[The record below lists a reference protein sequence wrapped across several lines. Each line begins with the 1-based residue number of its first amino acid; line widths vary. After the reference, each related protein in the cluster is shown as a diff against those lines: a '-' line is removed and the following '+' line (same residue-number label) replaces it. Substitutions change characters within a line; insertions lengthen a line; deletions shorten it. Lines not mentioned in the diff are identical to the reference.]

1 MTVSRT
7 FSYEGD
13 GREPQPPAAAGGPPH
28 PAVVS
33 AVKEDIR
40 QTLRSAW
47 IDPALEVASLYPI
60 FFTAAW
66 SAIRPNVGRSF
77 LALARSVRNE
87 AAEAMGSFPSVDI
100 RKGLEKNLEEEEIR
114 RVEDCARASHLAAAK
129 SQIVAH
135 ALYRAARRDRI
146 EGTGGEEPPIRR
158 GVPEWQRW
166 MSIQP
171 APEPAKALLDDA
183 VTELAVPS
191 APVPLRLFARWPDAL
206 GSLWKEIRAHQ
217 GSKGWNAATVRLR
230 RSVLAG
236 VSTLPHPIELQW
248 GALQA
253 RGFTEDE
260 RKELVERL
268 AAYDAAMPGQTLVAA
283 FAWTALGAPDVG
295 SEG

>member
-7 FSYEGD
+7 YSYEGD
-13 GREPQPPAAAGGPPH
+13 GRAPQAPAAAGGPPH

-47 IDPALEVASLYPI
+47 IDPALEVASQYPI

-77 LALARSVRNE
+77 LALARSVRGD
-87 AAEAMGSFPSVDI
+87 AAEAVGSFPNVDL
-100 RKGLEKNLEEEEIR
+100 RKGLEKSLEEEEIR
-114 RVEDCARASHLAAAK
+114 RVEDCARAAHLAGAK

-171 APEPAKALLDDA
+171 APEPAKSLLDDA
-183 VTELAVPS
+183 VAELAVPS

-206 GSLWKEIRAHQ
+206 VSLWKEIRGSS
-217 GSKGWNAATVRLR
+217 GSKGWTAASVRLR

-236 VSTLPHPIELQW
+236 VSTLPHPVELQW

-260 RKELVERL
+260 RKELVDRMAE
-268 AAYDAAMPGQTLVAA
+268 YDAAMPTQTLMAA
-283 FAWTALGAPDVG
+283 FAWRALGAPDVG
-295 SEG
+295 GEG

>member
-7 FSYEGD
+7 YGYEGD
-13 GREPQPPAAAGGPPH
+13 GRGPAPPAAGGPPP

-47 IDPALEVASLYPI
+47 IDPALEVAAHYPI

-66 SAIRPNVGRSF
+66 SAVRPNVGRTF
-77 LALARSVRNE
+77 LALARSVRAE
-87 AAEAMGSFPSVDI
+87 AAEAMRSHQALDL
-100 RKGLEKNLEEEEIR
+100 RKDLEGTLEEEEIR
-114 RVEDCARASHLAAAK
+114 RVEDCARAAHLAAAK

-135 ALYRAARRDRI
+135 ALYRAARKDRI

-158 GVPEWQRW
+158 GIPEWQRW
-166 MSIQP
+166 MSINS
-171 APEPAKALLDDA
+171 APHEAKTILDD
-183 VTELAVPS
+183 VVGELALPT
-191 APVPLRLFARWPDAL
+191 APVPLRLLARWPDAL
-206 GSLWKEIRAHQ
+206 GPLWMEIRSSL
-217 GSKGWNAATVRLR
+217 GSDEWNAASAKLR

-236 VSTLPHPIELQW
+236 VSTLPHPVELQW

-253 RGFTEDE
+253 RGFTENE
-260 RKELVERL
+260 REELVDRL
-268 AAYDAAMPGQTLVAA
+268 AAHDAAMPGQTLMAA

-295 SEG
+295 GEG

>member
-7 FSYEGD
+7 YRYEGD
-13 GREPQPPAAAGGPPH
+13 GHGQAQPPAAGGPPH

-47 IDPALEVASLYPI
+47 IDPTLEVAAEYPI

-77 LALARSVRNE
+77 LALARSVRDE
-87 AAEAMGSFPSVDI
+87 AAEAMRSLPAPDL
-100 RKGLEKNLEEEEIR
+100 RKQLEGTLEEEEIH
-114 RVEDCARASHLAAAK
+114 RVEDCGRAAHLAAAK

-135 ALYRAARRDRI
+135 ALYRAARRERI
-146 EGTGGEEPPIRR
+146 HGTGGEEPPIRR

-171 APEPAKALLDDA
+171 TPDQAKELLDGA
-183 VTELAVPS
+183 AEALELPS
-191 APVPLRLFARWPDAL
+191 APVPLRLFARWPEAL
-206 GSLWKEIRAHQ
+206 EALWKPMQTAW
-217 GSKGWNAATVRLR
+217 GSDEWRKAAFRLR
-230 RSVLAG
+230 RAVLAG
-236 VSTLPHPIELQW
+236 VSTMPHPVELQW
-248 GALQA
+248 NALQA
-253 RGFTEDE
+253 RGFTEAE
-260 RKELVERL
+260 RVEVVERL
-268 AAYDAAMPGQTLVAA
+268 AVFDAAMPGMTLVAA

-295 SEG
+295 GEG